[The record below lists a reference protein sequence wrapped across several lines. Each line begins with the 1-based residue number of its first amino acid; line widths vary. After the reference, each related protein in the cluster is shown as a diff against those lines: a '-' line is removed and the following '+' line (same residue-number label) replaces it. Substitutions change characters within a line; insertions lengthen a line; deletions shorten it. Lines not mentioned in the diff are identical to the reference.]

1 MLDWVYWDRG
11 VKEIKSCRV
20 VCLFLMR
27 ALLPGCSGNRV
38 VKETKVRAV
47 FLWCGWQGIMIIEE
61 IKACWG
67 VGWRI
72 RQFKARGWFYITWS
86 YRMGMYVCACT
97 GDLSNRLDETRRSAG
112 SLSSW
117 YVGLKAGII
126 VKSCVGVN
134 WRWMLFLITLI
145 EIWFFLWVCL
155 SKLQFALE
163 CGSANSLGKEH
174 ANSHRLK
181 HFIILTEDRFCAI

>member
-1 MLDWVYWDRG
+1 
-11 VKEIKSCRV
+11 
-20 VCLFLMR
+20 MR

-47 FLWCGWQGIMIIEE
+47 FLWCSWQGIWFIKE

-72 RQFKARGWFYITWS
+72 RQFKTRSWMLLTWS
-86 YRMGMYVCACT
+86 YWVGAYVRACT
-97 GDLSNRLDETRRSAG
+97 GDFSSRLDEAFRPTG

-117 YVGLKAGII
+117 YEGLKAGTI
-126 VKSCVGVN
+126 VQSCVGVN
-134 WRWMLFLITLI
+134 WRWMMFLITLI
-145 EIWFFLWVCL
+145 EFWETLWVCL

-174 ANSHRLK
+174 ANGHRLK
-181 HFIILTEDRFCAI
+181 HFIILTEDRIRAI